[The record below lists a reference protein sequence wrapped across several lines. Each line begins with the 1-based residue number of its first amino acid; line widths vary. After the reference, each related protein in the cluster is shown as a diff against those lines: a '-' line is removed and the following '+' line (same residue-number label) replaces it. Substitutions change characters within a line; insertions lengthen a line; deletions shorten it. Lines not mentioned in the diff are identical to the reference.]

1 MQIIIKGPESKIN
14 KVSHILWDYTI
25 TLGIYRNTI
34 FLTNHKLSS
43 DFKKEILNFG
53 VLDIQAH
60 HFLHAHMK
68 IKVKNCWI
76 RSWRLEKK
84 WIYIYNVAFLFLLI
98 YCSKNEKNNMIT
110 SPQHWKMF
118 LVFVSRKIVFF
129 FKFFKSKLVFEK
141 DNNQA
146 MSKSRKLDTKTKAQ
160 STVKHAWKK
169 KLLTHFVFFKTELN
183 LGQICG

>member
-1 MQIIIKGPESKIN
+1 MRHYFYIR
-14 KVSHILWDYTI
+14 Y
-25 TLGIYRNTI
+25 IYRNTI

-43 DFKKEILNFG
+43 DFKKEILNIG
-53 VLDIQAH
+53 VLDKQAH

-68 IKVKNCWI
+68 KSEKLLNTFMKVG
-76 RSWRLEKK
+76 KK
-84 WIYIYNVAFLFLLI
+84 MNLHIMLLFYFYWFIALKMKKKIIWL
-98 YCSKNEKNNMIT
+98 
-110 SPQHWKMF
+110 PHQHWKMF
-118 LVFVSRKIVFF
+118 LVLFQTKWYFF
-129 FKFFKSKLVFEK
+129 LEFFKSKLVFEK